1 MYGRDRIKQEE
12 DDERYARQL
21 YEEELRAARGAQQSI
36 KELQEALDF
45 SFAKLIQTQEN
56 PRANDSDIET
66 LRREC
71 TIAEEKLKAAQ
82 ARQRIDNPAPVRPP
96 IINHPSLPSL
106 GNQSPAANVFG
117 GSYQQMY
124 NWLEPPAAARP
135 QEPQV
140 KRAEPL
146 RTFSPEELA
155 KIRAHYNDRSK
166 VSEHLHSLI
175 DAALNDEE
183 ISLDLINNPV
193 FIRGEVRI
201 YDKAVVKSL
210 LNPNGEGRCPTNLNK
225 TFRESD
231 LIPCN
236 SLIKAMTQLLNIID
250 NNNSIAPI
258 NHADILFANATN
270 KSRKNL
276 SADIIN
282 MIETYYDKQLLDRQ
296 KALFD
301 IICRDPLTGV
311 IMDDPVY
318 LPDGYVYDRS
328 TILFCQRLAGPNK
341 SVYNCPGNEALK
353 FTNDDVTSCYFVKSV
368 LEQLKANVF
377 AMQAMMQRAAVQQVA
392 EVQQPIPLQPSV

>member
-1 MYGRDRIKQEE
+1 MYGRDRIQQEE

-21 YEEELRAARGAQQSI
+21 YEEEMRAARGGSQPSI
-36 KELQEALDF
+36 KDLQEALDL
-45 SFAKLIQTQEN
+45 SLAKLIYTQEN
-56 PRANDSDIET
+56 TRADERDIEI
-66 LRREC
+66 LRREYNL
-71 TIAEEKLKAAQ
+71 AEEKLKAAQ
-82 ARQRIDNPAPVRPP
+82 ARQRVENPAPARPP
-96 IINHPSLPSL
+96 MINLPSLPTL
-106 GNQSPAANVFG
+106 GNQSPPSNVF
-117 GSYQQMY
+117 GSYQQMH

-210 LNPNGEGRCPTNLNK
+210 LKANGEGTCPTNLEK

-250 NNNSIAPI
+250 NKNSAAPI
-258 NHADILFANATN
+258 NHTDILFANATN
-270 KSRKNL
+270 NSRKNL

-282 MIETYYDKQLLDRQ
+282 MVENYYDKQLLDRQ

-301 IICRDPLTGV
+301 IICRDPMTGV

-353 FTNDDVTSCYFVKSV
+353 FTNEDVTACYFVKSV

-377 AMQAMMQRAAVQQVA
+377 AMQAMMQRAAIQQVA
-392 EVQQPIPLQPSV
+392 EAQQPIPLQPTM